1 MLPGFDRSAG
11 ARFRLEVTPSGKLSW
26 PPGIGQSRLRLVS
39 PDFFAMFSTG
49 NQVRLDSSSFLIE
62 STIPPSSLP
71 RKEKGVVSNGH
82 GVLLSKEQKTLRHC
96 NLANQSAT
104 ILSR

>member
-1 MLPGFDRSAG
+1 LGF
-11 ARFRLEVTPSGKLSW
+11 L
-26 PPGIGQSRLRLVS
+26 
-39 PDFFAMFSTG
+39 DFPAMFSFG
-49 NQVRLDSSSFLIE
+49 KQVRQGSSSFLIE
-62 STIPPSSLP
+62 STISADSLP
-71 RKEKGVVSNGH
+71 RKGKTVVPNDH